1 MPGQLRVSS
10 CLSALQEL
18 VGIVPGSGAWDPA
31 LVAEGGTRTNLPPV
45 KGSPEDPDQAM
56 LVDSDQESVATTTI
70 APRPQRERSEPARF
84 REEQVGY

>member
-56 LVDSDQESVATTTI
+56 LVDSDQESVATTI
-70 APRPQRERSEPARF
+70 APRPQRERSEPAGF
-84 REEQVGY
+84 REAQVGY